1 MNKREAIRFFADK
14 NKSLQAKLK
23 EVESI
28 LHNCDHP
35 MLVEVENSNVV
46 TYYCKDCEECVEQK
60 D

>member
-1 MNKREAIRFFADK
+1 MEAIRFFADK